1 MPAAM
6 APGRANGLY
15 VVVVGVDAGENG
27 AHEEA
32 LDSSLVTFTRALTTA
47 LVVVHCELVS
57 LVSLLFVVTVFG
69 VSEMNWET
77 RS

>member
-47 LVVVHCELVS
+47 LVVVHCELAGVLGLP
-57 LVSLLFVVTVFG
+57 LVCCDRVWCV
-69 VSEMNWET
+69 
-77 RS
+77 